1 MQRRI
6 HRGVS
11 TLVKDDA
18 WRYLGSNEC
27 RSLLSNKVLVVSSD
41 FEGVNNNNN
50 INIKSS
56 YIEAGVKSSSKRAEL
71 TRRVWFELQK
81 IGKQVVFY
89 TVPNVLYPTYK
100 CINEGILLAKR
111 TGVRSIISIGS
122 GEVLDYAKGLRSI
135 IESDANELDNYD
147 DKKISKIKIPLL
159 TVSTTLSPVSFT
171 NTWFCLHKE
180 DDRLLRRY
188 CRPADVTLMD
198 NNIIQNSSNYLLPA
212 SVNYSFSYLFDTIFA
227 YCLYL
232 RKHKNVVEY
241 NILRDMFLDNY
252 NKICHQD
259 EQGGVDQ
266 HQYNHNLVQLRSQL
280 DQEWNG
286 ICELLSFIVSIKVGN
301 SNPIPYSWLM
311 GLCVDAIINNHNNN
325 YKYDSK
331 NIIDLA
337 ILDSINIF
345 MQIHGN
351 RGIHD
356 ISSNVSIILNKIGSC
371 NKNTAHDGKNNT
383 TNVGLVEGVIVSE
396 EMDHERDNNDG
407 DNSDKNNQNLR
418 LMLLKS
424 DYFIDI
430 LDSIS
435 DKLKL

>member
-1 MQRRI
+1 MRR
-6 HRGVS
+6 RVS

-18 WRYLGSNEC
+18 WRYLGGDEC
-27 RSLLSNKVLVVSSD
+27 RSLLSNKVLIVSSD
-41 FEGVNNNNN
+41 FEGMVNSN
-50 INIKSS
+50 KAARSR
-56 YIEAGVKSSSKRAEL
+56 YIEAGVQSSSKRAEL

-100 CINEGILLAKR
+100 CVNEGILLAKR
-111 TGVRSIISIGS
+111 TGIRSIIGIGS

-147 DKKISKIKIPLL
+147 NNKISKMKIPLL
-159 TVSTTLSPVSFT
+159 TISTTLSPVSFT

-188 CRPADVTLMD
+188 CRPADITLMD
-198 NNIIQNSSNYLLPA
+198 DNIIQNSSNYSPSA
-212 SVNYSFSYLFDTIFA
+212 SVNYSFSYLFDTIFT

-232 RKHKNVVEY
+232 RKHKNIVEY
-241 NILRDMFLDNY
+241 GTLRDMFLDNY

-259 EQGGVDQ
+259 ERVDQ
-266 HQYNHNLVQLRSQL
+266 HRYNHKLVQLRSLL
-280 DQEWNG
+280 DREWSG

-311 GLCVDAIINNHNNN
+311 GLCIDAIVSNHNND

-337 ILDSINIF
+337 ILDSVNIF
-345 MQIHGN
+345 MQIHGAS
-351 RGIHD
+351 GID
-356 ISSNVSIILNKIGSC
+356 NINGNVGVILNKIESFS
-371 NKNTAHDGKNNT
+371 KNIAHDGNNNA

-396 EMDHERDNNDG
+396 ELDCERGSGTIVN
-407 DNSDKNNQNLR
+407 NSDDSDQNLR
-418 LMLLKS
+418 LILLKS

-430 LDSIS
+430 LDSLT